1 MRQQWSLSRIDQH
14 DSRYEGIGRHFA
26 KLAGSIV
33 PIVMGQHNNGTEGA
47 PWRSLQPRDW
57 ALHTCDHADVTVQE
71 LFILPL
77 QHILASR
84 SSFNLRPC
92 EVRS

>member
-33 PIVMGQHNNGTEGA
+33 PIVMGQHNNGTDGA
-47 PWRSLQPRDW
+47 PWRSLQPRDGG
-57 ALHTCDHADVTVQE
+57 AAH
-71 LFILPL
+71 ILPRRR
-77 QHILASR
+77 HRAR
-84 SSFNLRPC
+84 AFHPAAAAHLRL
-92 EVRS
+92 S